1 MRATDLMT
9 EGPTFATEL
18 TTVDE
23 ALDLLYEQDIRHLPV
38 VRQGELVGIIS
49 DRDLRKFLESS
60 PGEEPL
66 PGAQEPRNPT
76 ISTLMSTSPVQIDAE
91 TEAKEIVDL
100 MLLHQVGA
108 LPVVDPETNEVLG
121 IVSYVDLLRLLRRML
136 DG

>member
-49 DRDLRKFLESS
+49 DRDLRKFLDSS
-60 PGEEPL
+60 PAEEPV

-76 ISTLMSTSPVQIDAE
+76 ISTLMSTSPVQIDPE

-108 LPVVDPETNEVLG
+108 LPVVDRETNEVLG

-136 DG
+136 ES

>member
-49 DRDLRKFLESS
+49 DRDLRKFLDSS
-60 PGEEPL
+60 PAEEPV

-76 ISTLMSTSPVQIDAE
+76 ISTLMSTSPVQIDPE

-108 LPVVDPETNEVLG
+108 LPVVDRETNEVLG

-136 DG
+136 DS

>member
-108 LPVVDPETNEVLG
+108 LPVVDRETNEVLG

-136 DG
+136 DS